1 MKDRCLVCG
10 ATDMP
15 QIFKGTGWCSDLHR
29 KILQADPEHDCVADD
44 SLGCPA
50 CEAER
55 KMQ

>member
-15 QIFKGTGWCSDLHR
+15 QIFKGTGWCSDMHR